1 MSGPSFT
8 SGPWSLRHSSAS
20 VDDNVS
26 YGVGVTIINTWV
38 GFGTDKLVVAYAVD
52 YANTI
57 ETPRLDANARLIAAA
72 PDLYEALELARK
84 SLRFAAPGQNRA
96 LAKIEAAL
104 AKARGEQ

>member
-1 MSGPSFT
+1 METKHTP
-8 SGPWSLRHSSAS
+8 GPWRIEEWEFKLRPNAPMILAKQDAICE
-20 VDDNVS
+20 VMDLWCMNDR
-26 YGVGVTIINTWV
+26 
-38 GFGTDKLVVAYAVD
+38 A
-52 YANTI
+52 
-57 ETPRLDANARLIAAA
+57 EERDANARLIAAA